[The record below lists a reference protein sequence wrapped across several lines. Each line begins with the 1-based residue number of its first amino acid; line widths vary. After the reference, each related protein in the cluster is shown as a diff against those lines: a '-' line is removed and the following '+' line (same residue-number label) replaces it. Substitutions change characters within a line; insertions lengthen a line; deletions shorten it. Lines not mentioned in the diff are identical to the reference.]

1 MNSQLNTRA
10 FPLLMLAGALA
21 LGACT
26 KNRDVLP
33 PEAWQPA
40 PAQPPAEAPIDQAGT
55 VPPPEQVGS
64 SALPGS
70 QAALIEAAGSDT
82 ILFPF
87 DSYGLDETA
96 RQILGAQAE
105 WIARNPGVRVLI
117 EGHAD
122 ERGTREYNLALG
134 ERRANAAKN
143 FLAAQGV
150 GADRMSIISYGKER
164 PAVDGSN
171 EEAWARNRRAVT
183 VVVAGG
189 R

>member
-1 MNSQLNTRA
+1 MTKAL
-10 FPLLMLAGALA
+10 PLLLVAGSIVLAGCA
-21 LGACT
+21 

-40 PAQPPAEAPIDQAGT
+40 PAQPAPGPIDTPGT
-55 VPPPEQVGS
+55 VPPPEPVTS
-64 SALPGS
+64 TALAGS

-82 ILFPF
+82 VLFPF
-87 DSYGLDETA
+87 DSYALDEQA
-96 RQILGAQAE
+96 RQVLGAQAE
-105 WIARNPGVRVLI
+105 WLARNPAVRVTI

-150 GADRMSIISYGKER
+150 GAERMSIISYGAER

-171 EEAWARNRRAVT
+171 EEAWAQNRRAVT
-183 VVVAGG
+183 IVVSGG

>member
-1 MNSQLNTRA
+1 MLKESKMTKA
-10 FPLLMLAGALA
+10 IPLLLVAGSIALAGCA
-21 LGACT
+21 

-40 PAQPPAEAPIDQAGT
+40 PAQPQTGAIDQAGT
-55 VPPPEQVGS
+55 VPPPEPVRS
-64 SALPGS
+64 TALAGS
-70 QAALIEAAGSDT
+70 QAALVEAAGSDT

-87 DSYGLDETA
+87 DSYGLDEKA
-96 RQILGAQAE
+96 RQTLGAQAE
-105 WIARNPGVRVLI
+105 WLGRSPEVRVTI

-150 GADRMSIISYGKER
+150 GTERMSIISYGAER

-171 EEAWARNRRAVT
+171 EEAWALNRRAVT
-183 VVVAGG
+183 LVVSG

>member
-1 MNSQLNTRA
+1 MNPKIL
-10 FPLLMLAGALA
+10 PLIVLAGAVALA
-21 LGACT
+21 GC
-26 KNRDVLP
+26 KSNRDVLP

-40 PAQPPAEAPIDQAGT
+40 PAQQGPAPIDQAGT
-55 VPPPEQVGS
+55 VPPPENVGS
-64 SALPGS
+64 TALPGS

-82 ILFPF
+82 VLFAF
-87 DSYGLDETA
+87 DSYGLDERA
-96 RQILGAQAE
+96 RQILGGQAE
-105 WIARNPGVRVLI
+105 WLLRNPNVRVTI

-150 GADRMSIISYGKER
+150 DPGRMTTISYGKER
-164 PAVDGSN
+164 PAVEGSD
-171 EEAWARNRRAVT
+171 EAAWAKNRRAVT
-183 VVVAGG
+183 VLVNP

>member
-1 MNSQLNTRA
+1 MRKEIEMTKAL
-10 FPLLMLAGALA
+10 PILLLAAAVALAGCAR
-21 LGACT
+21 
-26 KNRDVLP
+26 NRDVLP

-40 PAQPPAEAPIDQAGT
+40 PAQPPAGAIDQPAS
-55 VPPPEQVGS
+55 VPPPETVAS
-64 SALPGS
+64 TALAGS
-70 QAALIEAAGSDT
+70 QAAMVEAAGSDT

-87 DSYGLDETA
+87 DSYELNEQA
-96 RQILGAQAE
+96 RQILGGQAE
-105 WIARNPGVRVLI
+105 WLARNTTVRVTI

-134 ERRANAAKN
+134 ERRANAARS

-150 GADRMSIISYGKER
+150 GTERMSIISYGAER

-171 EEAWARNRRAVT
+171 EEAWAQNRRAVT
-183 VVVAGG
+183 LVVSGG